1 VNFTGL
7 PELSSFAGDVDFV
20 IFLVT
25 VLVGFW
31 FILSE
36 AVFFYFILRYRKK
49 HSPKAAYITGDE
61 PELHKW
67 ISRPHAIVLVFDVLI
82 VIAGV
87 RVWLHVKQSLPPEPV
102 PHIRVVAQQWAW
114 SFVHPG
120 PDGKLDTA
128 DDIKTVDDLH
138 IQANQAYIWELESKD
153 VLHSFSVPVFRLKQD
168 VVPGRTITGWFKATK
183 TGVHDIQCAEMCG
196 IGHGAMMAQIHIES
210 PEQHA
215 SWVAAHTTAL
225 ATAAGGAASAAGEV
239 PVVAAPAH

>member
-31 FILSE
+31 FILTE

-153 VLHSFSVPVFRLKQD
+153 VLHSFAVPAMRMAQD
-168 VVPGRTITGWFKATK
+168 AVPGRVIKGWFDASTVG
-183 TGVHDIQCAEMCG
+183 TYDIQCREICG
-196 IGHGAMMAQIHIES
+196 IGHGLMPGKIHVES
-210 PEQHA
+210 A
-215 SWVAAHTTAL
+215 AAHMAWMQSHEP
-225 ATAAGGAASAAGEV
+225 ATSIARIAAN
-239 PVVAAPAH
+239 

>member
-7 PELSSFAGDVDFV
+7 PQLSTFAGEVDFV
-20 IFLVT
+20 VFVVT
-25 VLVGFW
+25 ILVGFW
-31 FILSE
+31 FLVTE

-49 HSPKAAYITGDE
+49 NSPKAAYITGEE

-87 RVWLHVKQSLPPEPV
+87 RVWLHVKQTLPPEPV

-120 PDGKLDTA
+120 PDGQLDTA

-138 IQANQAYIWELESKD
+138 IQSNQKYIWELESRD
-153 VLHSFSVPVFRLKQD
+153 VLHSFSIPAMRMKQD
-168 VVPGRTITGWFKATK
+168 AVPGRVIKGWFDANAA
-183 TGVHDIQCAEMCG
+183 GIYEIQCAEICG
-196 IGHGAMMAQIHIES
+196 IGHGLMPAKLHVED
-210 PEQHA
+210 
-215 SWVAAHTTAL
+215 
-225 ATAAGGAASAAGEV
+225 ATAHAAWLSSHTPIARIAAN
-239 PVVAAPAH
+239 